1 MFDQAIYNLYP
12 NVVSIFEST
21 DAYDAQ
27 GDFVVLDMEI
37 VNVEA
42 KRLQTINNQKK
53 INQENLA
60 YLASTDWYV
69 IRNADSGEAV
79 PIEISEARAAAR
91 LLIVE

>member
-1 MFDQAIYNLYP
+1 MYILLVN
-12 NVVSIFEST
+12 NVVVQKQPNDEEGFVWT
-21 DAYDAQ
+21 DQEVVCGQIEKDGVFTTPKPTKANAQ
-27 GDFVVLDMEI
+27 AE
-37 VNVEA
+37 
-42 KRLQTINNQKK
+42 

-60 YLASTDWYV
+60 YLDSTDWYV

>member
-1 MFDQAIYNLYP
+1 MVDQAIYNLYP

-27 GDFVVLDMEI
+27 GDFVVLDMKI
-37 VNVEA
+37 VDAEA

-60 YLASTDWYV
+60 YLDSTDWYV
-69 IRNADSGEAV
+69 IRHADSGEAV